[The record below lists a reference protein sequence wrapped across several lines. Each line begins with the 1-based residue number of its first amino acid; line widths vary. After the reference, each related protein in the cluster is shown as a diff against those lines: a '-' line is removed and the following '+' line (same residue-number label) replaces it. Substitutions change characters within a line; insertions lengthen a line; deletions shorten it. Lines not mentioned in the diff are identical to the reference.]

1 MTAWRRFSTAV
12 RGGSGVAGAAIVV
25 VLLIVAAVPG
35 AFTPRDPYA
44 INTDVRMRGPS
55 LAHPF
60 GTDDLGRDLYARV
73 VYGTRITLGSA
84 VLVVATSAV
93 AGTILGLIAGYFGR
107 AVGEL
112 LMRVA
117 DVFIA
122 FPSLIMA
129 MGIVTLL
136 GPSLVHAMMAVMV
149 IWWAEYARLARS
161 QVLVEKAKPYV
172 EAARSIGRGDLGIL
186 RCHILPNAWVPLL
199 IKATLDLGVAV
210 LLTASLSFMGLG
222 AQPPTP
228 ELGVLVTDGRRFL
241 LTAWWYS
248 TFPGLA
254 MFLMVFGWNLVGD
267 SLRDALDPTLS
278 TGA

>member
-12 RGGSGVAGAAIVV
+12 RGSSGVAGAVIVV
-25 VLLIVAAVPG
+25 ALFAVAVVPG
-35 AFTPRDPYA
+35 AFTARDPYA
-44 INTDVRMRGPS
+44 INADVRMRGPS
-55 LAHPF
+55 VAHPF

-73 VYGTRITLGSA
+73 VYGIRITFGSA

-93 AGTILGLIAGYFGR
+93 AGTMLGLIAGYFGR
-107 AVGEL
+107 ALGEL
-112 LMRVA
+112 VMRIA

-186 RCHILPNAWVPLL
+186 RRHILPNAWVPLL

-248 TFPGLA
+248 TFPGLM